1 MILVF
6 GGTTE
11 GRKAIKEIEEAGK
24 PFYYSTKTGEQQVEL
39 YHGISVSGAM
49 IRDKMIDFCN
59 NNGIR
64 LLVDAAH
71 PFASHLHHTVAD
83 RKSVV

>member
-24 PFYYSTKTGEQQVEL
+24 TFYYSTKTGEQHV
-39 YHGISVSGAM
+39 
-49 IRDKMIDFCN
+49 
-59 NNGIR
+59 
-64 LLVDAAH
+64 
-71 PFASHLHHTVAD
+71 
-83 RKSVV
+83 